1 MGKIEITEEGKMGN
15 KILRVS
21 CWLNFIV
28 FLLFFYSISLIHA
41 EIIAKPGTFDHFQI
55 DAPDVFKAGSEYKIF
70 IVAVDAFGNHVTM
83 PAESLKEYKL
93 TVTGSAV
100 ISPSQFKSN
109 EITQSGL
116 AIKFKDE
123 KAEEVVLSLYEIN
136 SPFPVIEKK
145 IKILPAEIFEL
156 NIKVPPSV
164 KTGSDFEVWIS
175 GKDRFGNV
183 VCKDFE
189 PKDLNLFFKGDVS
202 PQIKEVQYLPE
213 SCNVKL
219 KLYSEKIGT
228 FHIEA
233 DLLNR
238 KITGKS
244 EKIKVLNGPVN
255 SFIVNA
261 PETAVVDEPFDIT
274 ILAIDKFNN
283 FVQDFAT
290 QKEKII
296 IEAHGKGYIFPSEL
310 SSYAFSDGKAK
321 ISLRYDRA
329 EDIKI
334 VVKVAND
341 NSIRGE
347 SGIVKVVPPK
357 VKRFEVISPE
367 TIIAGQRF
375 KIKIVAYNHLDKVMS
390 NYNLYGSTVI
400 LKSSGS
406 GTITPDRVPP
416 SEFINGVATVEVM
429 YDKAEKFNIFATT
442 EEKEV
447 PSREIKIT
455 EEKKVEKPKKKI
467 VEKKEKAKKRIVTK
481 GQVLELKNISLVE
494 TKNSS
499 TLTLFIPNMDK
510 YGGYYPKTKKE
521 GKLMSVSLEVYPVK
535 NKLEAP
541 VKIESD
547 FIKEVT
553 VSEKDNKIILNI
565 TLKKPLKYRLTKKK
579 NELLVEFRRA

>member
-1 MGKIEITEEGKMGN
+1 MGN
-15 KILRVS
+15 KIVRVS
-21 CWLNFIV
+21 CCLNFII
-28 FLLFFYSISLIHA
+28 FLLFFYCISLTHA
-41 EIIAKPGTFDHFQI
+41 EIIAKPGTFDHFQF
-55 DAPDVFKAGSEYKIF
+55 DVPDVLTAGNEYKIF
-70 IVAVDAFGNHVTM
+70 IIAFDAFGNPVTM

-93 TVTGSAV
+93 TVTGSAM
-100 ISPSQFKSN
+100 ISPSQFKSS

-123 KAEEVVLSLYEIN
+123 KAEEVVISLYEIN
-136 SPFPVIEKK
+136 SPFPIIEKK
-145 IKILPAEIFEL
+145 IKILPAEISNL
-156 NIKVPPSV
+156 NIKVPASA
-164 KTGSDFEVWIS
+164 KAGSDFEVWIS

-202 PQIKEVQYLPE
+202 PQIKEIQYIPE
-213 SCNVKL
+213 SCNVRVKL
-219 KLYSEKIGT
+219 FSEKIGI
-228 FHIEA
+228 FQIEA
-233 DLLNR
+233 DLLNK

-244 EKIKVLNGPVN
+244 EKIEILNGPVN

-261 PETAVVDEPFDIT
+261 PESAVVNEPFDIT

-283 FVQDFAT
+283 FVKDFAT

-296 IEAHGKGYIFPSEL
+296 IEAQGKGYIFPSEL

-341 NSIRGE
+341 SSIRGE
-347 SGIVKVVPPK
+347 SGVVKIVPPK
-357 VKRFEVISPE
+357 VKRFEIISPE
-367 TIIAGQRF
+367 TIIAGQKF
-375 KIKIVAYNHLDKVMS
+375 KIKIIAYNHLDKVMS

-406 GTITPDRVPP
+406 GTLTPNKVPP

-429 YDKAEKFNIFATT
+429 YDRAEKFNIFATT
-442 EEKEV
+442 EEKEI
-447 PSREIKIT
+447 PSREIKIA
-455 EEKKVEKPKKKI
+455 EEKKIEKPKKKI
-467 VEKKEKAKKRIVTK
+467 VEKREVKKAKTKKRIVSK
-481 GQVLELKNISLVE
+481 DQILELKNISLVE

-499 TLTLFIPNMDK
+499 SITLFIPNVDK

-521 GKLMSVSLEVYPVK
+521 GKIMSVSLEVYPVK

-541 VKIESD
+541 IKIESD
-547 FIKEVT
+547 FIKEVSL
-553 VSEKDNKIILNI
+553 SEKENKIILNI
-565 TLKKPLKYRLTKKK
+565 TLKKPLKYRITKKK
-579 NELLVEFRRA
+579 DEILVEFRRP

>member
-1 MGKIEITEEGKMGN
+1 MGN
-15 KILRVS
+15 KIVRVS
-21 CWLNFIV
+21 CWLNFII
-28 FLLFFYSISLIHA
+28 FLLFFYCISLTHA
-41 EIIAKPGTFDHFQI
+41 EIIAKPGTFDHFQF
-55 DAPDVFKAGSEYKIF
+55 DVPDVLTAGNEYKIF
-70 IVAVDAFGNHVTM
+70 IIAFDAFGNPVTM

-93 TVTGSAV
+93 TVTGSAM
-100 ISPSQFKSN
+100 ISPSQFKSS

-116 AIKFKDE
+116 AIRFKDE
-123 KAEEVVLSLYEIN
+123 KAEEVVISLYEIN
-136 SPFPVIEKK
+136 SPFPIIEKK
-145 IKILPAEIFEL
+145 IKILPAEISNL
-156 NIKVPPSV
+156 NIKVPASA
-164 KTGSDFEVWIS
+164 KAGSDFEVWIS

-202 PQIKEVQYLPE
+202 PQIKEIQYIPE
-213 SCNVKL
+213 SCNVRVKL
-219 KLYSEKIGT
+219 FSEKIGI
-228 FHIEA
+228 FQIEA
-233 DLLNR
+233 DLLNK

-244 EKIKVLNGPVN
+244 EKIEILNGPVN

-261 PETAVVDEPFDIT
+261 PESAVVNEPFDIT

-283 FVQDFAT
+283 FVKDFAT

-296 IEAHGKGYIFPSEL
+296 IEAQGKGYIFPSEL

-341 NSIRGE
+341 SSIRGE
-347 SGIVKVVPPK
+347 SGVVKIVPPK
-357 VKRFEVISPE
+357 VKRFEIISPE
-367 TIIAGQRF
+367 TIIAGQKF
-375 KIKIVAYNHLDKVMS
+375 KIKIIAYNHLDKVMS

-406 GTITPDRVPP
+406 GTLTPNKVPP

-429 YDKAEKFNIFATT
+429 YDRAEKFNIFATT
-442 EEKEV
+442 EEKEI
-447 PSREIKIT
+447 PSREIKIA
-455 EEKKVEKPKKKI
+455 EEKKIEKPKKKI
-467 VEKKEKAKKRIVTK
+467 VEKREVKKAKTKKRIVSK
-481 GQVLELKNISLVE
+481 DQILELKNISLVE

-499 TLTLFIPNMDK
+499 SITLFIPNVDK

-521 GKLMSVSLEVYPVK
+521 GKIMSVSLEVYPVK

-541 VKIESD
+541 IKIESD
-547 FIKEVT
+547 FIKEVSL
-553 VSEKDNKIILNI
+553 SEKENKIILNI
-565 TLKKPLKYRLTKKK
+565 TLKKPLKYRITKKK
-579 NELLVEFRRA
+579 DELLVEFRRP

>member
-1 MGKIEITEEGKMGN
+1 MGN
-15 KILRVS
+15 KIVRVS
-21 CWLNFIV
+21 CCLNFII
-28 FLLFFYSISLIHA
+28 FLLFFYCISLTHA
-41 EIIAKPGTFDHFQI
+41 EIIAKPGTFDHFQF
-55 DAPDVFKAGSEYKIF
+55 DVPDVLTAGNEYKIF
-70 IVAVDAFGNHVTM
+70 IIAFDAFGNPVTM

-93 TVTGSAV
+93 TVTGSAM
-100 ISPSQFKSN
+100 ISPSQFKSS

-116 AIKFKDE
+116 AIRFKDE
-123 KAEEVVLSLYEIN
+123 KAEEVVISLYEIN
-136 SPFPVIEKK
+136 SPFPIIEKK
-145 IKILPAEIFEL
+145 IKILPAEISNL
-156 NIKVPPSV
+156 NIKVPASA
-164 KTGSDFEVWIS
+164 KAGSDFEVWIS

-202 PQIKEVQYLPE
+202 PQIKEIQYIPE
-213 SCNVKL
+213 SCNVRVKL
-219 KLYSEKIGT
+219 FSEKIGI
-228 FHIEA
+228 FQIEA
-233 DLLNR
+233 DLLNK

-244 EKIKVLNGPVN
+244 EKIEILNGPVN

-261 PETAVVDEPFDIT
+261 PESAVVNEPFDIT

-283 FVQDFAT
+283 FVKDFAT

-296 IEAHGKGYIFPSEL
+296 IEAQGKGYIFPSEL

-341 NSIRGE
+341 SSIRGE
-347 SGIVKVVPPK
+347 SGVVKIVPPK
-357 VKRFEVISPE
+357 VKRFEIISPE
-367 TIIAGQRF
+367 TIIAGQKF
-375 KIKIVAYNHLDKVMS
+375 KIKIIAYNHLDKVMS

-406 GTITPDRVPP
+406 GTLTPNKVPP

-429 YDKAEKFNIFATT
+429 YDRAEKFNIFATT
-442 EEKEV
+442 EEKEI
-447 PSREIKIT
+447 PSREIKIA
-455 EEKKVEKPKKKI
+455 EEKKIEKQKKKI
-467 VEKKEKAKKRIVTK
+467 VEKREVKKAKTKKRIVSK
-481 GQVLELKNISLVE
+481 DQILELKNISLVE

-499 TLTLFIPNMDK
+499 SITLFIPNVDK

-521 GKLMSVSLEVYPVK
+521 GKIMSVSLEVYPVK

-541 VKIESD
+541 IKIESD
-547 FIKEVT
+547 FIKEISL
-553 VSEKDNKIILNI
+553 SEKENKIILNI
-565 TLKKPLKYRLTKKK
+565 TLKKPLKYRITKKK
-579 NELLVEFRRA
+579 DELLVEFRRP

>member
-1 MGKIEITEEGKMGN
+1 MGN
-15 KILRVS
+15 KIVRVS
-21 CWLNFIV
+21 CCLNFII
-28 FLLFFYSISLIHA
+28 FLLFFYCISLTHA
-41 EIIAKPGTFDHFQI
+41 EIIAKPGTFDHFQF
-55 DAPDVFKAGSEYKIF
+55 DVPDVLTAGNEYKIF
-70 IVAVDAFGNHVTM
+70 IIAFDAFGNPVTM

-93 TVTGSAV
+93 TVTGSAM
-100 ISPSQFKSN
+100 ISPSQFKSS

-116 AIKFKDE
+116 AIRFKDE
-123 KAEEVVLSLYEIN
+123 KAEEVVISLYEIN
-136 SPFPVIEKK
+136 SPFPIIEKK
-145 IKILPAEIFEL
+145 IKILPAEISNL
-156 NIKVPPSV
+156 NIKVPASA
-164 KTGSDFEVWIS
+164 KAGSDFEVWIS

-202 PQIKEVQYLPE
+202 PQIKEIQYIPE
-213 SCNVKL
+213 SCNVRVKL
-219 KLYSEKIGT
+219 FSEKIGI
-228 FHIEA
+228 FQIEA
-233 DLLNR
+233 DLLNK

-244 EKIKVLNGPVN
+244 EKIEILNGPVN

-261 PETAVVDEPFDIT
+261 PESAVVNEPFDIT

-283 FVQDFAT
+283 FVKDFAT

-296 IEAHGKGYIFPSEL
+296 IEAQGKGYIFPSEL

-341 NSIRGE
+341 SSIRGE
-347 SGIVKVVPPK
+347 SGVVKIVPPK
-357 VKRFEVISPE
+357 VKRFEIISPE
-367 TIIAGQRF
+367 TIIAGQKF
-375 KIKIVAYNHLDKVMS
+375 KIKIIAYNHLDKVMS

-406 GTITPDRVPP
+406 GTLTPNKVPP

-429 YDKAEKFNIFATT
+429 YDRAEKFNIFATT
-442 EEKEV
+442 EEKEI
-447 PSREIKIT
+447 PSREIKIA
-455 EEKKVEKPKKKI
+455 EEKKIEKPKKKI
-467 VEKKEKAKKRIVTK
+467 VEKREVKKAKTKKRIVSK
-481 GQVLELKNISLVE
+481 DQILELKNISLVE

-499 TLTLFIPNMDK
+499 SITLFIPNVDK

-521 GKLMSVSLEVYPVK
+521 GKIMSVSLEVYPVK

-541 VKIESD
+541 IKIESD
-547 FIKEVT
+547 FIKEVSL
-553 VSEKDNKIILNI
+553 SEKENKIILNI
-565 TLKKPLKYRLTKKK
+565 TLKKPLKYRITKKK
-579 NELLVEFRRA
+579 DELLVEFRRP

>member
-1 MGKIEITEEGKMGN
+1 MGN
-15 KILRVS
+15 KIVRVS
-21 CWLNFIV
+21 CWLNFII
-28 FLLFFYSISLIHA
+28 FLLFFYCISLTHA
-41 EIIAKPGTFDHFQI
+41 EIIAKPGTFDHFQF
-55 DAPDVFKAGSEYKIF
+55 DVPDVLTAGNEYKIF
-70 IVAVDAFGNHVTM
+70 IIAFDAFGNPVTM

-93 TVTGSAV
+93 TVTGSAM
-100 ISPSQFKSN
+100 ISPSQFKSS

-116 AIKFKDE
+116 AIRFKDE
-123 KAEEVVLSLYEIN
+123 KAEEVVISLYEIN
-136 SPFPVIEKK
+136 SPFPIIEKK
-145 IKILPAEIFEL
+145 IKILPAEISNL
-156 NIKVPPSV
+156 NIKVPASA
-164 KTGSDFEVWIS
+164 KAGSDFEVWIS

-202 PQIKEVQYLPE
+202 PQIKEIQYIPE
-213 SCNVKL
+213 SCNVRVKL
-219 KLYSEKIGT
+219 FSEKIGI
-228 FHIEA
+228 FQIEA
-233 DLLNR
+233 DLLNK

-244 EKIKVLNGPVN
+244 EKIEILNGPVN

-261 PETAVVDEPFDIT
+261 PESAVVNEPFDIT

-283 FVQDFAT
+283 FVKDFAT

-296 IEAHGKGYIFPSEL
+296 IEAQGKGYIFPSEL

-341 NSIRGE
+341 SSIRGE
-347 SGIVKVVPPK
+347 SGVVKIVPPK
-357 VKRFEVISPE
+357 VKRFEIISPE
-367 TIIAGQRF
+367 TIIAGQKF
-375 KIKIVAYNHLDKVMS
+375 KIKIIAYNHLDKVMS

-406 GTITPDRVPP
+406 GTLTPNKVPP

-429 YDKAEKFNIFATT
+429 YDRAEKFNIFATT
-442 EEKEV
+442 EEKEIS
-447 PSREIKIT
+447 SREIKIAA
-455 EEKKVEKPKKKI
+455 EKKIEKPKKKI
-467 VEKKEKAKKRIVTK
+467 VEKRKVKKAKTKKRIVSK
-481 GQVLELKNISLVE
+481 NQVLELKNISLVE

-499 TLTLFIPNMDK
+499 SITLFIPNVDK

-521 GKLMSVSLEVYPVK
+521 GKIMSVSLEVYPVK

-541 VKIESD
+541 IKIESD
-547 FIKEVT
+547 FIKEVSL
-553 VSEKDNKIILNI
+553 SEKENKIILNI
-565 TLKKPLKYRLTKKK
+565 TLKKPLKYRITKKK
-579 NELLVEFRRA
+579 DEILVEFRRP

>member
-1 MGKIEITEEGKMGN
+1 MGN
-15 KILRVS
+15 KILRMS
-21 CWLNFIV
+21 CWLNFVV
-28 FLLFFYSISLIHA
+28 FLLFFYCISLTHA
-41 EIIAKPGTFDHFQI
+41 EIIAKPGTFDHFQF
-55 DAPDVFKAGSEYKIF
+55 DTPDVLTAGNEYKIF
-70 IVAVDAFGNHVTM
+70 IIAVDAFGNPVSM
-83 PAESLKEYKL
+83 PAESFKEYKL
-93 TVTGSAV
+93 TVTGSAMV
-100 ISPSQFKSN
+100 SPSQFKSS

-116 AIKFKDE
+116 TIKFKDE
-123 KAEEVVLSLYEIN
+123 KAEEVVISLYEIN
-136 SPFPVIEKK
+136 SPFPIIEKK
-145 IKILPAEIFEL
+145 IKILPAEISDL
-156 NIKVPPSV
+156 SIKVPASV
-164 KTGSDFEVWIS
+164 KAGSDFEVWIS

-202 PQIKEVQYLPE
+202 PQIKEIQYIPE
-213 SCNVKL
+213 SCSVRVKL
-219 KLYSEKIGT
+219 LSEKIGN

-233 DLLNR
+233 DLLNK

-244 EKIKVLNGPVN
+244 EKIAVLNGPVN

-274 ILAIDKFNN
+274 ILAIDRFNN
-283 FVQDFAT
+283 FVKDFAI

-296 IEAHGKGYIFPSEL
+296 IEAQGKGYIFPSEL

-321 ISLRYDRA
+321 ISLRYDMP

-334 VVKVAND
+334 VVKVANN

-347 SGIVKVVPPK
+347 SGVVKIVPPK
-357 VKRFEVISPE
+357 VKRFEIISPE

-375 KIKIVAYNHLDKVMS
+375 KIKIIAYNHLDKVMS

-406 GTITPDRVPP
+406 GSLTPNRVPP

-429 YDKAEKFNIFATT
+429 YDRAEKFNIFATT
-442 EEKEV
+442 EEKEI
-447 PSREIKIT
+447 PSKEIKIA
-455 EEKKVEKPKKKI
+455 EEKRVEKTKKKI
-467 VEKKEKAKKRIVTK
+467 VEKREAKKAKTKKRIVTK

-494 TKNSS
+494 TKKSS
-499 TLTLFIPNMDK
+499 SLTLFIPNVDK

-521 GKLMSVSLEVYPVK
+521 GKSMSVALEVYPVK

-541 VKIESD
+541 IKIESD
-547 FIKEVT
+547 FIREVSI
-553 VSEKDNKIILNI
+553 SEKENKVILNI
-565 TLKKPLKYRLTKKK
+565 TLKKPLKYRVTKKK
-579 NELLVEFRRA
+579 DELLVEFRRP

>member
-1 MGKIEITEEGKMGN
+1 MGN
-15 KILRVS
+15 KIVRVS
-21 CWLNFIV
+21 CCLNFII
-28 FLLFFYSISLIHA
+28 FLLFFYCISLTHA
-41 EIIAKPGTFDHFQI
+41 EIIAKPGTFDHFQF
-55 DAPDVFKAGSEYKIF
+55 DVPDVLTAGNEYKIF
-70 IVAVDAFGNHVTM
+70 IIAFDAFGNPVTM

-93 TVTGSAV
+93 TVTGSAM
-100 ISPSQFKSN
+100 ISPFQFKSS

-123 KAEEVVLSLYEIN
+123 KAEEVVISLYEIN
-136 SPFPVIEKK
+136 SPFPIIEKK
-145 IKILPAEIFEL
+145 IKILPAEISNL
-156 NIKVPPSV
+156 NIKVPASA
-164 KTGSDFEVWIS
+164 KAGSDFEVWIS

-202 PQIKEVQYLPE
+202 PQIKEIQYIPE
-213 SCNVKL
+213 SCNVRVKL
-219 KLYSEKIGT
+219 FSEKIGI
-228 FHIEA
+228 FQIEA
-233 DLLNR
+233 DLLNK

-244 EKIKVLNGPVN
+244 EKIEILNGPVN

-261 PETAVVDEPFDIT
+261 PESAVVNEPFDIT

-283 FVQDFAT
+283 FVKDFAT

-296 IEAHGKGYIFPSEL
+296 IEAQGKGYIFPSEL

-341 NSIRGE
+341 SSIRGE
-347 SGIVKVVPPK
+347 SGVVKIVPPK
-357 VKRFEVISPE
+357 VKRFEIISPE
-367 TIIAGQRF
+367 TIIAGQKF
-375 KIKIVAYNHLDKVMS
+375 KIKIIAYNHLDKVMS

-406 GTITPDRVPP
+406 GTLTPNKVPP

-429 YDKAEKFNIFATT
+429 YDRAEKFNIFATT
-442 EEKEV
+442 EEKEI
-447 PSREIKIT
+447 PSREIKIA
-455 EEKKVEKPKKKI
+455 EEKKIEKPKKKI
-467 VEKKEKAKKRIVTK
+467 VEKREVKKAKTKKRIVSK
-481 GQVLELKNISLVE
+481 DQILELKNISLVE

-499 TLTLFIPNMDK
+499 SITLFIPNVDK

-521 GKLMSVSLEVYPVK
+521 GKIMSVSLEVYPVK

-541 VKIESD
+541 IKIESD
-547 FIKEVT
+547 FIKEVSL
-553 VSEKDNKIILNI
+553 SEKENKIILNI
-565 TLKKPLKYRLTKKK
+565 TLKKPLKYRITKKK
-579 NELLVEFRRA
+579 DELLVEFRRP

>member
-1 MGKIEITEEGKMGN
+1 MGN
-15 KILRVS
+15 KIVRVS
-21 CWLNFIV
+21 CCLNFII
-28 FLLFFYSISLIHA
+28 FLLFFYCISLTHA
-41 EIIAKPGTFDHFQI
+41 EIIAKPGTFDHFQF
-55 DAPDVFKAGSEYKIF
+55 DVPDVLTAGNEYKIF
-70 IVAVDAFGNHVTM
+70 IIAFDAFGNPVTM

-93 TVTGSAV
+93 TVTGSAM
-100 ISPSQFKSN
+100 ISPSQFKSS

-116 AIKFKDE
+116 AIRFKDE
-123 KAEEVVLSLYEIN
+123 KAEEVVISLYEIN
-136 SPFPVIEKK
+136 SPFPIIEKK
-145 IKILPAEIFEL
+145 IKILPAEISNL
-156 NIKVPPSV
+156 NIKVPASA
-164 KTGSDFEVWIS
+164 KAGSDFEVWIS

-202 PQIKEVQYLPE
+202 PQIKEIQYIPE
-213 SCNVKL
+213 SCNVRVKL
-219 KLYSEKIGT
+219 FSEKIGI
-228 FHIEA
+228 FQIEA
-233 DLLNR
+233 DLLNK

-244 EKIKVLNGPVN
+244 EKIEILNGPVN

-261 PETAVVDEPFDIT
+261 PESAVVNEPFDIT

-283 FVQDFAT
+283 FVKDFAT

-296 IEAHGKGYIFPSEL
+296 IEAQGKGYIFPSEL

-341 NSIRGE
+341 SSIRGE
-347 SGIVKVVPPK
+347 SGVVKIVPPK
-357 VKRFEVISPE
+357 VKRFEIISPE
-367 TIIAGQRF
+367 TIIAGQKF
-375 KIKIVAYNHLDKVMS
+375 KIKIIAYNHLDKVMS

-406 GTITPDRVPP
+406 GTLTPNKVPP

-429 YDKAEKFNIFATT
+429 YDRAEKFNIFATT
-442 EEKEV
+442 EEKEI
-447 PSREIKIT
+447 PSREIKIA
-455 EEKKVEKPKKKI
+455 EEKKIEKPKKKI
-467 VEKKEKAKKRIVTK
+467 VEKREVKKAKTKKRIVSK
-481 GQVLELKNISLVE
+481 NQVLELKNISLVE

-499 TLTLFIPNMDK
+499 SITLFIPNVDK

-521 GKLMSVSLEVYPVK
+521 GKIMSVSLEVYPVK

-541 VKIESD
+541 IKIESD
-547 FIKEVT
+547 FIKEVSL
-553 VSEKDNKIILNI
+553 SEKENKIILNI
-565 TLKKPLKYRLTKKK
+565 TLKKPLKYRITKKK
-579 NELLVEFRRA
+579 DEILVEFRRP

>member
-1 MGKIEITEEGKMGN
+1 MGN
-15 KILRVS
+15 KISRVS

-28 FLLFFYSISLIHA
+28 FLFFYSISLSHA

-55 DAPDVFKAGSEYKIF
+55 DAPDVFIAGNEYKIF
-70 IVAVDAFGNHVTM
+70 IYALDAFGNPVTM
-83 PAESLKEYKL
+83 PADSLKEYKL

-100 ISPSQFKSN
+100 ISPSKFKSN

-116 AIKFKDE
+116 AMKFKDE

-145 IKILPAEIFEL
+145 IKILPAEISEL
-156 NIKVPPSV
+156 NIKTPASV
-164 KTGSDFEVWIS
+164 KAGSDFEVWIS

-202 PQIKEVQYLPE
+202 PQVKEIQYLPE
-213 SCNVKL
+213 SCNVKV
-219 KLYSEKIGT
+219 KLFSEKIGT

-238 KITGKS
+238 KIAGKS
-244 EKIKVLNGPVN
+244 EKISVLNGPVN

-261 PETAVVDEPFDIT
+261 PESAVVDEPFDIT

-283 FVQDFAT
+283 FVKDFAT

-296 IEAHGKGYIFPSEL
+296 IEAQGKGYIFPSEL
-310 SSYAFSDGKAK
+310 SSYAFSDGKARV
-321 ISLRYDRA
+321 SLRYDRP

-347 SGIVKVVPPK
+347 SGVVKVMPPK
-357 VKRFEVISPE
+357 LKRFEVISPE

-375 KIKIVAYNHLDKVMS
+375 KIKIVAYNHLDKIMS
-390 NYNLYGSTVI
+390 NYNVYGSTVI

-406 GTITPDRVPP
+406 GTITPNRVPP

-442 EEKEV
+442 EEREV
-447 PSREIKIT
+447 PSREIKIA
-455 EEKKVEKPKKKI
+455 EEKKVEKPKKK
-467 VEKKEKAKKRIVTK
+467 VDEKKETKKAKTKKRVVTK
-481 GQVLELKNISLVE
+481 GQILELKNISLVE

-510 YGGYYPKTKKE
+510 YGSYYPKTKKE
-521 GKLMSVSLEVYPVK
+521 GKFMSVSLEVYPVK

-541 VKIESD
+541 IKIESD

-565 TLKKPLKYRLTKKK
+565 TLKKSLKYRLTKKK
-579 NELLVEFRRA
+579 DELLVEFRRP